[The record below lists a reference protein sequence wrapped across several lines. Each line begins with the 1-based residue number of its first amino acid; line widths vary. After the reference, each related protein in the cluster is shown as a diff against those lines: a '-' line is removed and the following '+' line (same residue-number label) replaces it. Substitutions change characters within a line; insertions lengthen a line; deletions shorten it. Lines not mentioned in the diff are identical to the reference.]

1 MGANG
6 ILAIMEAYFPVDDDG
21 VYKYFKAIA
30 DATSLPVVIYTNP
43 NFHRSDLS
51 IPTIERLSHIPNI
64 RGIKDASS
72 TTGRL
77 LSIMNR
83 VEGHIEVSAARDPKS
98 LLKGK

>member
-43 NFHRSDLS
+43 NFQRSDLS
-51 IPTIERLSHIPNI
+51 IPTIERHSHIPHI
-64 RGIKDASS
+64 RGINTAYSNTS
-72 TTGRL
+72 PL

-83 VEGHIEVSAARDPKS
+83 SAD
-98 LLKGK
+98 LKKGFPASTKIPAT